1 MANSPGRLNTRH
13 MIALLQ
19 VNLADRWDAQTEAV
33 TIAVIGKYTNLAD
46 AYLSVIKALQHAC
59 LAARRKLRLLWVE
72 AGDIEDEVSGCQEP
86 GFVLLLSLLHGF
98 AGCGCDM
105 TNCCC
110 DAAGTTSCVSGS
122 AGQAEVAV
130 MQTLQLCMCCRRW
143 WRMRQ
148 NTSRR
153 GRLSK
158 KRTASSSLAAL
169 ACEASRAKSR
179 PRATAGRSGNP
190 SWASASACRCAAAA
204 STEA

>member
-86 GFVLLLSLLHGF
+86 GFLSCCHCCMVLP
-98 AGCGCDM
+98 AV
-105 TNCCC
+105 
-110 DAAGTTSCVSGS
+110 AAI
-122 AGQAEVAV
+122 
-130 MQTLQLCMCCRRW
+130 
-143 WRMRQ
+143 
-148 NTSRR
+148 
-153 GRLSK
+153 
-158 KRTASSSLAAL
+158 
-169 ACEASRAKSR
+169 
-179 PRATAGRSGNP
+179 
-190 SWASASACRCAAAA
+190 
-204 STEA
+204 